1 MSKKNPSA
9 PSKAASHA
17 KASDAAETAPHHEPH
32 PEPFPDTAS
41 DSHHA
46 SHPDVA
52 SPDFDR
58 ANDRMKLASKPND
71 GLPLAHRDRL
81 KGAGRKG

>member
-1 MSKKNPSA
+1 MSKKHSSVPA
-9 PSKAASHA
+9 KAAAHA
-17 KASDAAETAPHHEPH
+17 TTDVEPETAPH
-32 PEPFPDTAS
+32 PDIS
-41 DSHHA
+41 
-46 SHPDVA
+46 